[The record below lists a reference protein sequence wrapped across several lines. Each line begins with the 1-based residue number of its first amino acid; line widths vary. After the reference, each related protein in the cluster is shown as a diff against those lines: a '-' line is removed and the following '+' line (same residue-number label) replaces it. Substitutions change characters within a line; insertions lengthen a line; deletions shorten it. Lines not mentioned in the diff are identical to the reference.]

1 MSVKILDRIRSFF
14 EYGDD
19 VVNWHGK
26 PIKIG
31 EMNPRSRN

>member
-1 MSVKILDRIRSFF
+1 MNILHRALSFF
-14 EYGDD
+14 KHGDD

-26 PIKIG
+26 SIKIG

>member
-1 MSVKILDRIRSFF
+1 LLERVKSFF

-26 PIKIG
+26 PFKNRG
-31 EMNPRSRN
+31 KESTEQELG